1 MLRMMT
7 TRSTAMT
14 DADAALTRLQDTLR
28 AMGTMAVAVSG
39 GVDSMTLAVVAHRVA
54 PQRVRMIHAVS
65 AAVPSQATARVNEY
79 AEREQWQLQTIDAG
93 EFADPQYR
101 ANPANRCFFCKTNLY
116 GTMAQV
122 CSEPLVS
129 GTNVDDLG
137 DYRPGLKAAEAHQ
150 VRHPYVESA
159 INKALVRAIAHQ
171 LELTDL
177 AELPSAPCLSSRI
190 ETGIAIDPRVLPV
203 VNDIERLLS
212 QTLSAS
218 TVRCR
223 VRQQGVVIELD
234 ESTLGNLDG
243 DERGELTDAINQ
255 RFAAIGHQHA
265 VFFES
270 YRMGSAFLRPPGSG

>member
-1 MLRMMT
+1 
-7 TRSTAMT
+7 MT
-14 DADAALTRLQDTLR
+14 DSDAALSRLQDTLR
-28 AMGTMAVAVSG
+28 EMGTMAVAVSG

-65 AAVPSQATARVNEY
+65 AAVPSQATVRVNEY
-79 AEREQWQLQTIDAG
+79 AQREQWRLRTIDAG

-122 CSEPLVS
+122 CAEPLVS

-150 VRHPYVESA
+150 VRHPYVESG
-159 INKALVRAIAHQ
+159 ITKAMVRAIAHR
-171 LELTDL
+171 LALTDL

-203 VNDIERLLS
+203 VNDVERLLGRS
-212 QTLSAS
+212 LSAS

-223 VRQQGVVIELD
+223 VRHQGVVIELD
-234 ESTLGNLDG
+234 ESTLDRLG
-243 DERGELTDAINQ
+243 DQEREELSEAVHE
-255 RFAAIGHQHA
+255 RFAAIGHQHS

-270 YRMGSAFLRPPGSG
+270 YRMGSAFVRPPTTS